1 MYVSIWSISTFG
13 STRDVNSLFV
23 MCHLLKNTEPLN
35 VEQHDLRQRQVLG
48 ENRLWEFV
56 HERLL
61 SSCFSVILVV
71 IGTFRVWGL
80 KSDPS
85 PVRRLSNFRWVWAR
99 PADGRWRLMDG
110 ARLRLSQMTSW
121 FQAILK
127 LTAVTLRLGMRRG
140 CPLLSCLLLLLSPPI
155 PSHPL
160 LPLHHLHRLL
170 PLFSFIASL
179 LSFTPFTFWPVLL
192 YFLSLSA
199 DFIVVLWGKHGS
211 FII

>member
-1 MYVSIWSISTFG
+1 MWSSTTSDSVRCWARTG
-13 STRDVNSLFV
+13 CEDSALEHQEEPVLTRAE
-23 MCHLLKNTEPLN
+23 H
-35 VEQHDLRQRQVLG
+35 
-48 ENRLWEFV
+48 V

-71 IGTFRVWGL
+71 IGPFRVWGL
-80 KSDPS
+80 KSDPWS
-85 PVRRLSNFRWVWAR
+85 VRRLSNFRWVWAR

-192 YFLSLSA
+192 YFLFSFSLCRFYSCSLRKTWLLYYLKEVTLGKCCSA
-199 DFIVVLWGKHGS
+199 VSK
-211 FII
+211 